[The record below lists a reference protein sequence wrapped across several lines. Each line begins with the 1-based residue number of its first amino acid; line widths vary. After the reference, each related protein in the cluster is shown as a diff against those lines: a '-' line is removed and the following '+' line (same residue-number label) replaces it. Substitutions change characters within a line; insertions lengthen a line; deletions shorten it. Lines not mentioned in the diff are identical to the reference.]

1 MYKDMKKYSLI
12 LAALAILGAA
22 SVSCDKVGG
31 TKSISVSA
39 VISEEGIAE
48 ELPRPDSYDV
58 TFTNTT
64 TMQSVTVKSENGIA
78 VATGIIPGIYNISAA
93 GSAVEGSYSYYY
105 AGSAQGVS
113 LLKDN
118 DNATVTVVASKESA
132 LILKEIYYSGCTVT
146 KEVDGEKTEN
156 SYFRDQFYEIYN
168 NSPETVYVDGLC
180 FAIQHFASY
189 DYSIIY
195 EYDIE
200 NKDNYVFTQ
209 RVWQIPGDGTQY
221 PLKPGESIVLA
232 QWATDHKAADLT
244 AGQSPV
250 DLSGAEFEFFIKAG
264 PVWGATLTDGDAVNL
279 EWVSD
284 AVGSTWLTQY
294 LTSVSGSN
302 YLIFKPSIPV
312 RTSEFIVPTNDTPST
327 NNYAI
332 EILRSDIIDAVQAIS
347 GEDAVQTI
355 GLPSSLDAG
364 YIWCSGTYT
373 GESISRKVK
382 ETLADGRI
390 VYQDTNNTSNDFV
403 LNSTPEIRRGGAKVP
418 SWNTWI
424 K

>member
-113 LLKDN
+113 LLEDN
-118 DNATVTVVASKESA
+118 DNVTLTVVASKESA
-132 LILKEIYYSGCTVT
+132 LILKEIYYTGCKVT
-146 KEVDGEKTEN
+146 KEENGETTEN
-156 SYFRDQFYEIYN
+156 NYFRDQFYEIYN

-180 FAIQHFASY
+180 FAIQLFASY
-189 DYSIIY
+189 DYSIVY
-195 EYDIE
+195 DFDIE

-209 RVWQIPGDGTQY
+209 NVWQIPGDGTKY

-279 EWVSD
+279 ERVSN
-284 AVGSTWLTQY
+284 AMGYPGIQY
-294 LTSVSGSN
+294 LTSTSGCN
-302 YLIFKPSIPV
+302 YLIFKPSQPV
-312 RTSEFIVPTNDTPST
+312 RTSDYIVPTNDTPT
-327 NNYAI
+327 VNNYAI

-347 GEDAVQTI
+347 GEDAVQNI
-355 GLPSSLDAG
+355 GMPASLDAG
-364 YIWCSGTYT
+364 YIWCSNDYS

-382 ETLADGRI
+382 ETLADGRV